1 MLCFLGFWDVLWAYV
16 IGSAVSRPVSR
27 SHPAVAANVVSL
39 PLVVVSGLSVP
50 QTYLFIWKQRKLC

>member
-50 QTYLFIWKQRKLC
+50 QTYLFI